1 MKLAEIVSAGMPA
14 LIQQYGSKLTANQR
28 QALNAIINC
37 RTGSLG
43 STLMRCLDCGHGQ
56 LRHRS
61 CGNRSCPQCQHH
73 TSAAW
78 LARQQAKLLP
88 TNYFMVTFTLPAQ
101 LRPLAYANPKPVYR
115 ALFDVAID
123 TLNTF
128 AQNEPQLSGRLG
140 ACAVLHT
147 HSRRLDYHPHV
158 HLIVPGAA
166 IDPKRK
172 QWRKL
177 KRDYLFNGMHLA
189 RVFRPRMIEAIKAL
203 QLTVPD
209 NPESWNVQC
218 KFVGKGLPA
227 IKYLSRYLYR
237 GVINERDLIA
247 FDRENNTV
255 TFRYRDNKTG
265 ELRFRTLT
273 LVDFLWRIAM
283 QVLPKGFRRARDYGY
298 LHGNAKTRLVL
309 LQLLLCIQLKP
320 PTVKVAMPHYCAECH
335 GSLRIVGFLKPG

>member
-1 MKLAEIVSAGMPA
+1 MKLAEIVRAGMPA
-14 LIQQYGSKLTANQR
+14 LLQKHGSKLTANQR
-28 QALNAIINC
+28 QALNAIIDC
-37 RTGSLG
+37 RTGTLG
-43 STLMRCLDCGHGQ
+43 STLMQCQDCGHNQ
-56 LRHRS
+56 RRHRS

-73 TSAAW
+73 TASAW

-88 TNYFMVTFTLPAQ
+88 TNYFMITFTLPAQ

-115 ALFDVAID
+115 ALFAVAID

-128 AQNEPQLSGRLG
+128 AKNEPQLNGSLG

-166 IDPKRK
+166 IDARRK

-177 KRDYLFNGMHLA
+177 KGRYLFNGMQLA
-189 RVFRPRMIEAIKAL
+189 KVFRPRMIEAIEAL
-203 QLTVPD
+203 QLTIPD

-227 IKYLSRYLYR
+227 LKYLSRYLYR
-237 GVINERDLIA
+237 GVINERDLID
-247 FDRENNTV
+247 FDHERNTV
-255 TFRYRDNKTG
+255 TFRYRDGKT
-265 ELRFRTLT
+265 RQTCFRTLA
-273 LVDFLWRIAM
+273 LDDFLWRIMM

-309 LQLLLCIQLKP
+309 LQLLLRVQITP
-320 PTVKVAMPHYCAECH
+320 PIINVALPYHCEECQ
-335 GSLRIVGFLKPG
+335 GAMRMVAFLKPG